1 MEVIRVIKRNLLSNH
16 VDEIIGEYYA
26 GKGYSVHSIE
36 RQENGQLIVVT
47 ERVAEKKEPV
57 KVDIAFDFVHR
68 RPHKKKYLA

>member
-1 MEVIRVIKRNLLSNH
+1 MIKRNLLSNH

-36 RQENGQLIVVT
+36 HQENGQLIVVT
-47 ERVAEKKEPV
+47 ERVAEKREPV

-68 RPHKKKYLA
+68 RPHKKYLA

>member
-26 GKGYSVHSIE
+26 AKGYSVHSIDH
-36 RQENGQLIVVT
+36 QENGQLIVVT
-47 ERVAEKKEPV
+47 ERVANEKETE